1 LKCFDDLLYYISGV
15 MMKPDPYRKYA
26 GIYDKYVE
34 PFNVAVRQ
42 IALKMYP
49 PQKGMQV
56 LDVGCGT
63 GTNLQLYRQAEC
75 AIYGIDL
82 SPAMVAVAREKL
94 GPEADIRMGDA
105 CKMPYPADYFDLVT
119 AMLTLHEMDSQIRPD
134 VITEIT
140 RVLKRSGR
148 ILVVDFHPGPIHFPK
163 GWLNKIVIS
172 FFEITAGR
180 EHYKNYRDF
189 LTNRGLPGLISEDR
203 YVIDKKKI
211 VSGGNLGLF
220 LIGLS

>member
-1 LKCFDDLLYYISGV
+1 
-15 MMKPDPYRKYA
+15 MRPDPYRRYA
-26 GIYDKYVE
+26 GNYDKYVE

-49 PQKGMQV
+49 PQKDMRV

-75 AIYGIDL
+75 AVSGIDL
-82 SPAMVAVAREKL
+82 STAMIAVAREKL
-94 GPEADIRMGDA
+94 GLEADIRLGDA
-105 CKMPYPADYFDLVT
+105 CKMPYPDDYFDLVT
-119 AMLTLHEMDSQIRPD
+119 AMLTLHEMDNQIRPG
-134 VITEIT
+134 VITEMA
-140 RVLKRSGR
+140 RVLNPSGR
-148 ILVVDFHPGPIHFPK
+148 ILLIDFHPGSIHFPK
-163 GWLNKIVIS
+163 GWLNKVVIS

-189 LTNRGLPGLISEDR
+189 LSNRGLPGLISEDR
-203 YVIDKKKI
+203 FVVDKKKT
-211 VSGGNLGLF
+211 VSGGNLALF